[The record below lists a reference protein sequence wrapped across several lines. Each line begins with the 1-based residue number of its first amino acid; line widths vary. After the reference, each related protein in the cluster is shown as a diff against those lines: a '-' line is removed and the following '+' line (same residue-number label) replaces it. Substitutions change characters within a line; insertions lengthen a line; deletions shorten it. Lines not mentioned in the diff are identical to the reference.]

1 MLTTEGP
8 LYPAVP
14 TAVERRLLRAPPPRA
29 VDVSACRVLACSPCP
44 QAELQV
50 VH

>member
-1 MLTTEGP
+1 MLTTERP

-14 TAVERRLLRAPPPRA
+14 TAVQRRLLRAPPPRA
-29 VDVSACRVLACSPCP
+29 VNVSARVLACSPCP
-44 QAELQV
+44 QAEFQV